1 MSLTT
6 VFRKWVRILAPALVA
21 PLPSAPCIERR
32 LADGELVFYDDAA
45 GRVLCCL
52 AGSLWITHDGDPKD
66 VIVEAG
72 ESYCVTT
79 SAPLL
84 RRSAQPGRLKFLSL
98 E

>member
-21 PLPSAPCIERR
+21 PLPSTPCIERR

-72 ESYCVTT
+72 ESYCVTRRERIIVQ
-79 SAPLL
+79 AL
-84 RRSAQPGRLKFLSL
+84 REGAMRMM
-98 E
+98 